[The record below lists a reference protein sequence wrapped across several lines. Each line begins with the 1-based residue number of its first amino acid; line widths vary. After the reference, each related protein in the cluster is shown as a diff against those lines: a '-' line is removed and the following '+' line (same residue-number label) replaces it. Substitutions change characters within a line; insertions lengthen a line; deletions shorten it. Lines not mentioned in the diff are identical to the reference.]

1 MHLDEL
7 YIIHKL
13 HIGDMF
19 YQTIF
24 KKASSAE
31 DQWLNKVIT
40 YSQATDNLNKD
51 SIPRA
56 KPPYKLGT
64 KKSNK

>member
-1 MHLDEL
+1 MHFDEL
-7 YIIHKL
+7 YIGYTLGICFIKR
-13 HIGDMF
+13 F
-19 YQTIF
+19 F

-40 YSQATDNLNKD
+40 YSQATDHLNKD

-56 KPPYKLGT
+56 RPPYKLGT